1 MNQLQLFFELGL
13 THVLDINAYDHVLFF
28 IVLVAVYSFKE
39 WQKVLAL
46 VTLFTIGHTLSLIV
60 SSFGIF
66 TVDSSIIE
74 FLIPVTIILAAVYNL
89 KIADKNTTVRKHY
102 GQYIATLFFGLI
114 HGFGFSTYFK
124 MIATGDQKVLPLVGF
139 AAGIEVSQILV
150 VLAVL
155 GISFVCQSLLSISR
169 RDWII
174 VSSSIVIGIVLPI
187 LFENW
192 LW

>member
-1 MNQLQLFFELGL
+1 MNQLHLFFELGL
-13 THVLDINAYDHVLFF
+13 NHVLDINAYDHVLFF
-28 IVLVAVYSFKE
+28 IVLVAVYSFKQ
-39 WQKVLAL
+39 WNKVLAL
-46 VTLFTIGHTLSLIV
+46 VTLFTIGHTLSLV
-60 SSFGIF
+60 LSSFEII
-66 TVDSSIIE
+66 TVDSTIIE
-74 FLIPVTIILAAVYNL
+74 FLIPVTILLTAVYNL
-89 KIADKNTTVRKHY
+89 KIAEQNTAANRQY

-124 MIATGDQKVLPLVGF
+124 MIATSDQKVLPLVGF

-155 GISFVCQSLLSISR
+155 GISFICQSVLKVSR

-174 VSSSIVIGIVLPI
+174 VASSIVIGVVLPI

>member
-1 MNQLQLFFELGL
+1 
-13 THVLDINAYDHVLFF
+13 
-28 IVLVAVYSFKE
+28 
-39 WQKVLAL
+39 
-46 VTLFTIGHTLSLIV
+46 
-60 SSFGIF
+60 
-66 TVDSSIIE
+66 
-74 FLIPVTIILAAVYNL
+74 
-89 KIADKNTTVRKHY
+89 
-102 GQYIATLFFGLI
+102 
-114 HGFGFSTYFK
+114 

-150 VLAVL
+150 VIAVL

>member
-1 MNQLQLFFELGL
+1 MNQLHLFFELGL
-13 THVLDINAYDHVLFF
+13 NHVLDINAYDHVLFF
-28 IVLVAVYSFKE
+28 IVLVAVYSFKQ
-39 WQKVLAL
+39 WNKVLAL
-46 VTLFTIGHTLSLIV
+46 VTLFTIGHTLSLV
-60 SSFGIF
+60 LSSFEII
-66 TVDSSIIE
+66 TVDSTIIE
-74 FLIPVTIILAAVYNL
+74 FLIPVTILLTAVYNL
-89 KIADKNTTVRKHY
+89 KIAEQNTTANRQY

-155 GISFVCQSLLSISR
+155 GISFICLSVLKVSR

-174 VSSSIVIGIVLPI
+174 VASSIVIGVVLPI

>member
-1 MNQLQLFFELGL
+1 MPEVTTEAKIFACTQSKTLAEKIASQYGVPIGNVITSTYSDGEFQPSFE
-13 THVLDINAYDHVLFF
+13 I
-28 IVLVAVYSFKE
+28 I
-39 WQKVLAL
+39 
-46 VTLFTIGHTLSLIV
+46 
-60 SSFGIF
+60 
-66 TVDSSIIE
+66 TVDSTIIE
-74 FLIPVTIILAAVYNL
+74 FLIPVTILLTAVYNL
-89 KIADKNTTVRKHY
+89 KIAEQNTAANKQY

-155 GISFVCQSLLSISR
+155 GISFICQSVLKVSR

-174 VSSSIVIGIVLPI
+174 VASSIVIGVVLPI
-187 LFENW
+187 LFKNW